1 MPEDERPKPL
11 RSGWAR
17 RAFGRLRRP
26 LSPRKHA
33 RPEDPVDRS
42 LFEEYV
48 RSFGIF
54 AQPAEARDYITMHWR
69 RFLRTLEV
77 IPEGSGRLLEIGA
90 APFCM
95 TLLLLA
101 RCRHRVE
108 VVNYGSPGT
117 IWLSSATLGEHY
129 EIPCAGINVECE
141 PFPYPDAHF
150 DVVLCAEVIEHLT
163 FCPSWMLYEIH
174 RILRPGGTLVLT
186 TPNAM
191 RLFYRYANAR
201 NIFHGLHIAD
211 PFSGYGPY
219 GRHNREFTPGELR
232 LLIEGTGFTVATF
245 DVLDLVP
252 RAEAAED
259 RKYARAVS
267 ATLGV
272 SREEQAQWRGEQMIV
287 TARPGRP
294 RALFLPDE
302 LYKSTHAIREA
313 QKKFPMIP

>member
-1 MPEDERPKPL
+1 MDQ
-11 RSGWAR
+11 ST
-17 RAFGRLRRP
+17 
-26 LSPRKHA
+26 
-33 RPEDPVDRS
+33 
-42 LFEEYV
+42 FEEYV
-48 RSFGIF
+48 LSFGIF
-54 AQPAEARDYITMHWR
+54 SKPSEVREYIAFHWR

-77 IPEGSGRLLEIGA
+77 IPEGAERLLEIGA

-95 TLLLLA
+95 TLFLLG
-101 RCRHRVE
+101 RSRYHVE
-108 VVNYGSPGT
+108 VINYGSSDT
-117 IWLSSATLGEHY
+117 IRLSSATRGEHH

-174 RILRPGGTLVLT
+174 RILRPEGTLVLT

-191 RLFYRYANAR
+191 RIFYRYANAR
-201 NIFHGLHIAD
+201 NVFHGHHITD

-219 GRHNREFTPGELR
+219 GRHNRELTPAELR
-232 LLIEGTGFTVATF
+232 LLIEGTGFTVVTF
-245 DVLDLVP
+245 EVLDLEP
-252 RAEAAED
+252 WAEAAED
-259 RKYARAVS
+259 RKYARVVS

-272 SREEQAQWRGEQMIV
+272 SREEQARWRGEQMIV